1 MDCEFDQIA
10 IDLYLR
16 LSRSSPS
23 SEYLNWLR
31 EGILTLYYDY
41 WIKVLTNPSSNEPL
55 ELLNLLFDEGALP
68 EHFEDAFSDWDADI
82 DTIGTDRRLSKL
94 LPKLSCRAFSSITE
108 SLLEHFNDPLTWR
121 DRLITYG
128 DALIERNWL
137 TSLAPDKQVTVAN
150 AILDSRLAKQSEWL
164 LRAVDIPQLDHDA
177 VTSILSKAEKMLARK
192 TIEKKPTFKSNVEQ
206 MVRNLKAKNG
216 VQSLIE

>member
-68 EHFEDAFSDWDADI
+68 EHFEDASSDWDADI

-94 LPKLSCRAFSSITE
+94 LPKLSCRAFPASPKAYLNISTIP
-108 SLLEHFNDPLTWR
+108 LLGGID
-121 DRLITYG
+121 
-128 DALIERNWL
+128 
-137 TSLAPDKQVTVAN
+137 
-150 AILDSRLAKQSEWL
+150 
-164 LRAVDIPQLDHDA
+164 
-177 VTSILSKAEKMLARK
+177 
-192 TIEKKPTFKSNVEQ
+192 
-206 MVRNLKAKNG
+206 
-216 VQSLIE
+216 